1 MSMSPHRIKAIT
13 WLILGPGLAAALAI
27 YLLAAPPP
35 PEDPVL
41 TSRLDD
47 KKYRR
52 ELAVYGGNANVV
64 AADFMDWFNGLWHG
78 RALGGTVAVLTILT
92 TLGFR
97 VVVALPPMPS
107 LMPGE
112 PRDPPAPPR

>member
-1 MSMSPHRIKAIT
+1 MSMSPSRVKVIT
-13 WLILGPGLAAALAI
+13 WLILGPGLAAGLAI

-35 PEDPVL
+35 PEDPFL

-92 TLGFR
+92 ALGFR
-97 VVVALPPMPS
+97 FVAALPPFPS
-107 LMPGE
+107 AE
-112 PRDPPAPPR
+112 PSRDPDSPPR

>member
-1 MSMSPHRIKAIT
+1 MSPRRIKIIT
-13 WLILGPGLAAALAI
+13 WLLLGPGLSAGLAI

-35 PEDPVL
+35 PEDPFL
-41 TSRLDD
+41 ATALDN

-64 AADFMDWFNGLWHG
+64 AADFMDWFSGLWHG
-78 RALGGTVAVLTILT
+78 RALGGTVAVLTIVT

-97 VVVALPPMPS
+97 VVVALPPMPRE
-107 LMPGE
+107 E
-112 PRDPPAPPR
+112 PFPPPAPKP